1 MTTDFAALAAELSKK
16 FDGVVEVDRP
26 LARLTT
32 YRLGGPAAVYLE
44 PAGSSDIEALGAMLK
59 SAGGSTP
66 VLVLG
71 RGSNT
76 VISDRGW
83 PGVVV
88 RLPAAQWSWIA
99 AAEGDGRLSAGAATS
114 LPLVANWAAR
124 RGLSGAEFLV
134 AIPGSIGGAVRM
146 NAGAHGRQMGDCLV
160 SARVFDL
167 DRLQT
172 EDHAAEL
179 FRFSYR
185 HSNLTA
191 RQIVLDATLRLEPAD
206 VEWVRDRM
214 ESYRRHRAVTQP
226 GAVQNAGSVF
236 KNPAGDHAGRLVEA
250 AGLKGFRVGGAAVAQ
265 LHANFFVADEGAT
278 AQDVYDLVGT
288 VRARVKDEFGVDL
301 TPEIRFVGE
310 FRNVRGADSAG
321 PQNDGADSAG
331 PRHERI
337 GR

>member
-1 MTTDFAALAAELSKK
+1 MTTDFAGLAVELSKK

-44 PAGSSDIEALGAMLK
+44 PAGPSDIEALGATLK

-71 RGSNT
+71 RGSNI

-99 AAEGDGRLSAGAATS
+99 AAEGAGRLSAGAATS

-124 RGLSGAEFLV
+124 RSLSGAEFLV
-134 AIPGSIGGAVRM
+134 AVPGSIGGAVRM

-167 DRLQT
+167 DRLRI
-172 EDHAAEL
+172 EDHAAER
-179 FRFSYR
+179 FQFSYR

-191 RQIVLDATLRLEPAD
+191 GQLVLDATLRLEPAD

-214 ESYRRHRAVTQP
+214 ESYRRHRAATQP

-236 KNPAGDHAGRLVEA
+236 KNPPGDHAARLIDAV
-250 AGLKGFRVGGAAVAQ
+250 GGKTMSVGGARVSEK
-265 LHANFFVADEGAT
+265 HANFIVAGPGAS
-278 AQDVYDLVGT
+278 ARDVIALMTLLRDR
-288 VRARVKDEFGVDL
+288 VREQFGVTL
-301 TPEIRFVGE
+301 EPEVHM
-310 FRNVRGADSAG
+310 VGADG
-321 PQNDGADSAG
+321 
-331 PRHERI
+331 
-337 GR
+337 